1 MRCNCACTQ
10 NKSSRKIRSSTL
22 PKGRERKVMMRPY
35 YGFCFVVAGV
45 SQMSGKCPWSICSHS
60 VKSDRFHANSIMFH
74 QMHFHTILLKKNI
87 SPPPHKK
94 RKQSKNK
101 HVHAMFPSIFPPFS
115 PAFSICCFPQHFPYA
130 TEEDHERK
138 GHLVSGLTPPVVW
151 GVWGLQMNGNMV
163 ETTACIWCVMYICVS
178 IYIYIYVPRKVNDN
192 SVI

>member
-87 SPPPHKK
+87 SPPPTKK
-94 RKQSKNK
+94 ENNQKIN
-101 HVHAMFPSIFPPFS
+101 MFTPCS
-115 PAFSICCFPQHFPYA
+115 PAFSHHFPQHFPY
-130 TEEDHERK
+130 
-138 GHLVSGLTPPVVW
+138 VVFP
-151 GVWGLQMNGNMV
+151 
-163 ETTACIWCVMYICVS
+163 S
-178 IYIYIYVPRKVNDN
+178 IFHMPPRKIMNAKVTWCQAWHHQWCGAFEGSKWMATWLKQQPAYD
-192 SVI
+192 V